1 MSIVDEIKRIP
12 NLYHA
17 KGCTTSQIKEAQKS
31 LGIIFPDEFIDYVKE
46 FGSISFY
53 GTEWMGLN
61 VDGYINV
68 VDATKQ
74 EREINDDFPSDC
86 FVLENQGIDG
96 IITVV
101 DEKGNVYSI
110 SYDKKELIYTSI
122 ADYLHSCVD
131 RANK

>member
-1 MSIVDEIKRIP
+1 MSIVDEIKKIP
-12 NLYHA
+12 KLYHV
-17 KGCTTSQIKEAQKS
+17 KGCTTSQIKEAQKV
-31 LGIIFPDEFIDYVKE
+31 LGITFPDEYIDYVKE
-46 FGSISFY
+46 FGAISFY

-96 IITVV
+96 IITVA

-122 ADYLHSCVD
+122 VDYLHSCVD

>member
-1 MSIVDEIKRIP
+1 MSIVDEIKKIP

-17 KGCTTSQIKEAQKS
+17 KGCTTSQIKDAQKA
-31 LGIIFPDEFIDYVKE
+31 LGITFPDEFIDYVKE
-46 FGSISFY
+46 YGAISFY

-74 EREINDDFPSDC
+74 ERDINDNFPSDC

-96 IITVV
+96 IITVA

-122 ADYLHSCVD
+122 IDYLHSCVD
-131 RANK
+131 KANK

>member
-1 MSIVDEIKRIP
+1 MSIVDEIKKIP

-17 KGCTTSQIKEAQKS
+17 KGCITSQIKDAQKA
-31 LGIIFPDEFIDYVKE
+31 LGITFPDEFIDYVKE
-46 FGSISFY
+46 YGAISFY

-74 EREINDDFPSDC
+74 ERDINDDFPSDC

-96 IITVV
+96 IITAA

-122 ADYLHSCVD
+122 VDYLHSCVD

>member
-1 MSIVDEIKRIP
+1 MSIVDEIKKIP

-17 KGCTTSQIKEAQKS
+17 KGCTTSQIKDAQKA
-31 LGIIFPDEFIDYVKE
+31 LGITFPDEFIDYVKE
-46 FGSISFY
+46 YGAISFY

-61 VDGYINV
+61 VDDYINV

-74 EREINDDFPSDC
+74 ERDINDNFPSDC

-96 IITVV
+96 IITVA

-122 ADYLHSCVD
+122 IDYLHSCVD
-131 RANK
+131 KANK

>member
-1 MSIVDEIKRIP
+1 MSIVDEIKKIP

-17 KGCTTSQIKEAQKS
+17 KGCTTSQIKDAQKA
-31 LGIIFPDEFIDYVKE
+31 LGITFPDEFIDYVKE
-46 FGSISFY
+46 YGAISFY

-74 EREINDDFPSDC
+74 ERDINDDFPSDC

-96 IITVV
+96 IITAA
-101 DEKGNVYSI
+101 DEKGSVYSI

-122 ADYLHSCVD
+122 VDYLHSCAD
-131 RANK
+131 RAKK

>member
-1 MSIVDEIKRIP
+1 MSIVDEIKKIP

-17 KGCTTSQIKEAQKS
+17 KGCTTSQIKDAQKA
-31 LGIIFPDEFIDYVKE
+31 LGITFPDEFIDYVKE
-46 FGSISFY
+46 YGAISFY

-74 EREINDDFPSDC
+74 ERDINDDFPSDC

-96 IITVV
+96 IITAA

-110 SYDKKELIYTSI
+110 SYDKKERIHTSI
-122 ADYLHSCVD
+122 VDYLHSCVE
-131 RANK
+131 RENK

>member
-1 MSIVDEIKRIP
+1 MSIVDEIKKIP

-17 KGCTTSQIKEAQKS
+17 KGCTTSQIKDAQKA
-31 LGIIFPDEFIDYVKE
+31 LGIAFPDEFIDYVKE
-46 FGSISFY
+46 YGAISFY
-53 GTEWMGLN
+53 GTEWMGLD

-74 EREINDDFPSDC
+74 ERDINDDFPSDC

-96 IITVV
+96 IIIAA

-122 ADYLHSCVD
+122 VDYLHSCVD

>member
-1 MSIVDEIKRIP
+1 MSIVDEIKKIP

-17 KGCTTSQIKEAQKS
+17 KGCTTSQIKDAQKA
-31 LGIIFPDEFIDYVKE
+31 LGITFPDEFIDYVKE
-46 FGSISFY
+46 YGAISFY

-74 EREINDDFPSDC
+74 ERDINDDFPSDC

-96 IITVV
+96 IITAA

-122 ADYLHSCVD
+122 VDYLHSCAD
-131 RANK
+131 RAKK